1 MSNDFDAKSSFKRDI
16 THVFDAVNSYLLI
29 KNRGKI
35 KKRIIKI
42 YTGYNTSTGS
52 MGHSSIVQEGIIH
65 TYLVKKKTFSNL
77 FNVVSN

>member
-16 THVFDAVNSYLLI
+16 SHVFDALNSYLVI
-29 KNRGKI
+29 KKRGKI

-52 MGHSSIVQEGIIH
+52 MGHSSIVQEGIIVV
-65 TYLVKKKTFSNL
+65 LILKIINL
-77 FNVVSN
+77 TILINVN